1 MLAIE
6 VDKPKLRE
14 FCQKWQ
20 ITEFSFFG
28 SVTRPEEFRDDS
40 DVDVMVQFAP
50 KAPWLLFDIVH
61 MRDELVALFGREVDI
76 VERKAIEETDN
87 RFIKRAILGTAVLY
101 DVA

>member
-40 DVDVMVQFAP
+40 DVDVMVQFAEG
-50 KAPWLLFDIVH
+50 APWTLFH
-61 MRDELVALFGREVDI
+61 WPRMERELAAIFKRPADL
-76 VERKAIEETDN
+76 VERAAVERSDN
-87 RFIKRAILGTAVLY
+87 RFMKRSILEHTVLL